1 MSCIVRSSLTQVPSA
16 CYSTTAQNHLV
27 HDWDG
32 AKEKEMCENE
42 ERIWG
47 QSTTG
52 NVDRYK
58 TQL

>member
-42 ERIWG
+42 ERI
-47 QSTTG
+47 
-52 NVDRYK
+52 
-58 TQL
+58 